1 MIRNLRVAMR
11 IVSIATVGIVGGA
24 LSAYASAAGSQ
35 PVDGLGKIETI
46 ADCRAAIARLKPD
59 DSAAQ
64 IDVASR
70 CLALP
75 DSGILARALFLR
87 IRGEA
92 YAAQHD
98 PTSAIANL
106 EEAYRLVPPKTG
118 WEVISLA
125 SAYYDAAR
133 YADEVALIQDAMR
146 KEIGMSGRGSGFGMP
161 LYYHLG
167 RGLVALKRNEEAIEA
182 LTAGIPAQP
191 DFPYAY
197 WYRSLAYE
205 NLHDEEHTKADLEQF
220 ARWVRS
226 DKLTTDEQSRLKQ
239 YGIQR

>member
-1 MIRNLRVAMR
+1 MTRGFRFAMR
-11 IVSIATVGIVGGA
+11 IVAIATVGISSGA
-24 LSAYASAAGSQ
+24 LSAFTFAANNQ
-35 PVDGLGKIETI
+35 PVDASGRIETI
-46 ADCRAAIARLKPD
+46 EDCRAAVAHLKAD

-75 DSGILARALFLR
+75 DSGVLARSLFLR

-92 YAAQHD
+92 CAAQHNT
-98 PTSAIANL
+98 TSAIANL
-106 EEAYRLVPPKTG
+106 EEAYQLVPPKTG

-125 SAYYDAAR
+125 SAYYEAAR

-167 RGLVALKRNEEAIEA
+167 RGLVALNRNEEAIEA
-182 LTAGIPAQP
+182 LTTGIPAQP
-191 DFPYAY
+191 DYPYAY
-197 WYRSLAYE
+197 WYRSMAYE
-205 NLHDEEHTKADLEQF
+205 NLHDEAHAKADLAQF
-220 ARWVRS
+220 ARWVKS
-226 DKLTTDEQSRLKQ
+226 DKLTPSEQLRLKQ